1 VHVLL
6 SSEGAVPQVRAPA
19 PDPGLVWWRRLLP
32 FVHAHRRLL
41 VGGLVSSVVGQAL
54 QVAAPAVLMA
64 AIDDALVD
72 RSSELLPYVFA
83 LLGIGAAR
91 LVVGMYQRHRAF
103 ALGADIEADL
113 RVTVQSHLARLHQG
127 FHDAVPTGQLV
138 SRANSDV
145 KLIQAFLVF
154 APLLAVSFAGMVA
167 AVLVMLT
174 IHVPL
179 TLASLVTL
187 PFVHLAGTRM
197 RRRLFPVA
205 WLVQAR
211 TAALT
216 TIVEENLAG
225 AHVVRGMA
233 AESTQVRLLDRAADR
248 LRWIAER
255 EADLRS
261 VHQPVIENLPRLGLA
276 LVVTYGG
283 LLTID
288 GALTVGALVAFNAYL
303 ALLLFPF
310 SFLGHVV
317 LLAQRAAAAT
327 DRVLEVLDQEPAI
340 ISPATA
346 VPLAEVRGRV
356 RLEAVRFAYAGAP
369 EVLRGVELE
378 VEPGEVVAIVGRSGS
393 GKSTLGRLLQRLYDV
408 EAGRVLLD
416 GRDVR
421 DLDLSQLR
429 RAVGV
434 VSEDPFLFS
443 GSIHDNIAYGRPDA
457 TRDEVVAAARVA
469 AADEI
474 VAGLPQGYDT
484 PVGER
489 GYRLS
494 GGQRQRLAIAR
505 ALLYRPAVLV
515 LDDATSAVDTETEQ
529 RIFRG
534 LRTELAGRTVLV
546 SAHRLA
552 TIELA
557 DRVAV
562 LDGGRIVATGRHEEL
577 LLTSRAYTEVLAL
590 GGTDPMVGRR

>member
-1 VHVLL
+1 M
-6 SSEGAVPQVRAPA
+6 
-19 PDPGLVWWRRLLP
+19 
-32 FVHAHRRLL
+32 HAHRRLL

-340 ISPATA
+340 TSPATA

-356 RLEAVRFAYAGAP
+356 HLEDVRFAYAGGP

-416 GRDVR
+416 GHDIR

-429 RAVGV
+429 RVVGV

>member
-1 VHVLL
+1 VLL

-19 PDPGLVWWRRLLP
+19 PDTGQVWWRRLLP
-32 FVHAHRRLL
+32 LVLAHRGLL

-72 RSSELLPYVFA
+72 RAAGLSPFVLA
-83 LLGIGAAR
+83 LLGIGLAR
-91 LVVGMYQRHRAF
+91 LLVGMYQRHRAF
-103 ALGADIEADL
+103 ALGAEIEADL
-113 RVTVQSHLARLHQG
+113 RVTVYARLAVLHQA

-154 APLLAVSFAGMVA
+154 APLLAVSFAGMIA
-167 AVLVMLT
+167 AVIVMLT

-233 AESTQVRLLDRAADR
+233 AESSQVRLMDRAADR

-255 EADLRS
+255 EAELRS

-288 GALTVGALVAFNAYL
+288 GELTIGALIAFNAYL

-327 DRVLEVLDQEPAI
+327 DRVLEVLDQEPAVT
-340 ISPATA
+340 SQVGAL
-346 VPLAEVRGRV
+346 PLREVRGRV
-356 RLEAVRFAYAGAP
+356 RLEAVRFAYAGGP
-369 EVLRGVELE
+369 EVLRGVDLE

-393 GKSTLGRLLQRLYDV
+393 GKSTLAHLLQRLYDV
-408 EAGRVLLD
+408 DHGQVLLD
-416 GRDVR
+416 GHDVR

-429 RAVGV
+429 RVVGV
-434 VSEDPFLFS
+434 VGEEPFLFS
-443 GSIHDNIAYGRPDA
+443 GTVHDNIAYGRPDA
-457 TRDEVVAAARVA
+457 TRDDVVAAARVA
-469 AADEI
+469 VADEI
-474 VAGLPQGYDT
+474 VTRLPLGYDT

-505 ALLYRPAVLV
+505 ALLYRPDVLI
-515 LDDATSAVDTETEQ
+515 LDDATSAVDTEVEQ
-529 RIFRG
+529 RVFRG
-534 LRTELAGRTVLV
+534 LRAELSGRSVLV
-546 SAHRLA
+546 LAHRLA

-562 LDGGRIVATGRHEEL
+562 LERGRIVASGKHTDL
-577 LLTSRAYTEVLAL
+577 LAASRAYADILAL
-590 GGTDPMVGRR
+590 GGSSPGRAGR